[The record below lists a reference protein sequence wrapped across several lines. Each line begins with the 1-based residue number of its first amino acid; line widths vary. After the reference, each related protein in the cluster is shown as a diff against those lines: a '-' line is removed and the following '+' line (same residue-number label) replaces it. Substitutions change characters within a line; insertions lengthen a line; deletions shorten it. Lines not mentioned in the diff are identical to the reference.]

1 MSVTTLSDDQV
12 ATLTQRISSVEND
25 IEQTKKGVDVAA
37 KNELKY
43 IEEKN
48 QVLQDYW
55 KRTREILVDRES
67 HLYENLKQLRDEKT
81 QLRQVLL
88 LQKQKS
94 KQSATRLQT
103 RPNDSSKT
111 ADDVSALPLRSLL
124 ALCGSLFTSLA
135 QKMPQLPQHYS
146 HYSQQESQSL
156 LDSVDKENNSEEKT
170 NDDHYPLRH
179 RRHR

>member
-55 KRTREILVDRES
+55 KRTREILVDEKS
-67 HLYENLKQLRDEKT
+67 HLYENLKQLRDIET
-81 QLRQVLL
+81 QLRQDSVTITETE
-88 LQKQKS
+88 
-94 KQSATRLQT
+94 AQT
-103 RPNDSSKT
+103 ICNTIANKT
-111 ADDVSALPLRSLL
+111 QRFFENYGGRFGIAVAFFASIMWFFVYFFGTKDAPITTALF
-124 ALCGSLFTSLA
+124 ALFTA
-135 QKMPQLPQHYS
+135 G
-146 HYSQQESQSL
+146 
-156 LDSVDKENNSEEKT
+156 VAIAI
-170 NDDHYPLRH
+170 RFG
-179 RRHR
+179 R

>member
-81 QLRQVLL
+81 QLRQETEV
-88 LQKQKS
+88 
-94 KQSATRLQT
+94 QT
-103 RPNDSSKT
+103 ICNTIANKT
-111 ADDVSALPLRSLL
+111 QRFFEN
-124 ALCGSLFTSLA
+124 CG
-135 QKMPQLPQHYS
+135 
-146 HYSQQESQSL
+146 
-156 LDSVDKENNSEEKT
+156 
-170 NDDHYPLRH
+170 
-179 RRHR
+179 